1 MAGDRVI
8 VESVAGVVSAVR
20 DDDLV
25 GRVGGD
31 EFMVCLRGISSH
43 LMVEA
48 VAQRMC
54 AAVRE
59 AAEASDDDHGPVS
72 ISLGIA
78 LYPQDGVTYEEL
90 YRKADKALYC
100 AKRAGG
106 GHLRVLPRRAGG
118 VLAPG
123 ATPSPASPPPPCS
136 MVSSSPWRSNTP
148 TLR

>member
-1 MAGDRVI
+1 
-8 VESVAGVVSAVR
+8 
-20 DDDLV
+20 
-25 GRVGGD
+25 
-31 EFMVCLRGISSH
+31 MVCLRGISSH

-54 AAVRE
+54 GGARGRRGLRRRPRAGVHQPGHR
-59 AAEASDDDHGPVS
+59 PVS
-72 ISLGIA
+72 AGRR
-78 LYPQDGVTYEEL
+78 TYEEL

-106 GHLRVLPRRAGG
+106 GTYAFYRDEPR
-118 VLAPG
+118 VLAP
-123 ATPSPASPPPPCS
+123 ALLPAGFPTPPCS

>member
-1 MAGDRVI
+1 MLHEVGKVLRSSFR
-8 VESVAGVVSAVR
+8 ESDV
-20 DDDLV
+20 L

-100 AKRAGG
+100 DKRPSA
-106 GHLRVLPRRAGG
+106 RRYSQ
-118 VLAPG
+118 PG
-123 ATPSPASPPPPCS
+123 FPTPPCS